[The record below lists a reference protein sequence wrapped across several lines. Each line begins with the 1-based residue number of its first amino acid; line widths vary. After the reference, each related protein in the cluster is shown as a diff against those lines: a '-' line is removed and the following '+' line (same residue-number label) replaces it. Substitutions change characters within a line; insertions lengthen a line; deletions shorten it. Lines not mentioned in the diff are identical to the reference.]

1 VFSERPRWRTEI
13 APNPNLSIP
22 GAAMNPC
29 DEIRTD
35 CDARFE
41 ALEAWQ
47 IRQNGS
53 LQRIEG
59 TLRSL
64 FIAMLVASGA
74 LIASLVLLVLNLMR
88 GCL

>member
-1 VFSERPRWRTEI
+1 
-13 APNPNLSIP
+13 
-22 GAAMNPC
+22 MNPC
-29 DEIRTD
+29 DEVRSE

-53 LQRIEG
+53 LQRIEA
-59 TLRSL
+59 TLRNL
-64 FIAMLVASGA
+64 FVAMLVAAAG
-74 LIASLVLLVLNLMR
+74 LCTSLVLLVLNLVK